1 MSCECY
7 IAREFTELIPDYCN
21 DLKAVKESFVLFVN
35 CYGILLFGN
44 GNSGEK
50 YIQMISKLVN
60 KYISY

>member
-50 YIQMISKLVN
+50 YIQMISK
-60 KYISY
+60 